1 MNDVFFGGTV
11 LPPVPS
17 DPTDAADPTFRFN
30 RAERN
35 SLNLRGIPIVME
47 HSTRERDVIGEAV
60 ANYTLKSGETVMIG
74 KLSGNSVKSRF
85 ARHALAGDDP
95 WYGSLSLCHA
105 HVEYSDGRTEK
116 IPKEVSLCKHPRRE
130 GSDIFILDRQ
140 TKKKQYIKT
149 THAASN
155 MTSSD
160 QTAKITATSAK
171 TTEVVAPDEKIVES
185 TAAVVHKASSET
197 APTLVNDQSEE
208 MLKLQEIIIAQQKD
222 LESSRKA
229 SEQESI
235 KAQEMQ
241 AKLNVIHE
249 AAVTK
254 AAEEA
259 EAAKQKA
266 ELIAK
271 TLVDSLQAELPTSI
285 GEDMKE
291 SFRAIAKMAPVHARA
306 VYELMH
312 EASVRHGQKKVE
324 FAQSLKDARHA
335 SVQKQFDDVMNKR
348 KTVAIAAPVSQKRA
362 APVVTEVRHQAASSD
377 SWLRKA
383 LGKYSKSS
391 GHARNTMKN
400 VQARNRE
407 LFMPSEASYSK
418 RRRFN

>member
-1 MNDVFFGGTV
+1 
-11 LPPVPS
+11 
-17 DPTDAADPTFRFN
+17 
-30 RAERN
+30 
-35 SLNLRGIPIVME
+35 ME
-47 HSTRERDVIGEAV
+47 HSTRKRDVIGVAV
-60 ANYTLKSGETVMIG
+60 ANYTLKSGETVMLG
-74 KLSGNSVKSRF
+74 KLSGDSVKSRF

-105 HVEYSDGRTEK
+105 HVEYEDGRTEK

-160 QTAKITATSAK
+160 QTVKITANSAK
-171 TTEVVAPDEKIVES
+171 TTEVVAPEENTAES

-222 LESSRKA
+222 IESSRKA
-229 SEQESI
+229 SEQDSI

-348 KTVAIAAPVSQKRA
+348 KAVAVAAPVSQKRT
-362 APVVTEVRHQAASSD
+362 APVVTEVRHQAASGD
-377 SWLRKA
+377 AWLRKA
-383 LGKYSKSS
+383 LGKYTQSS
-391 GHARNTMKN
+391 GHARNTMQN
-400 VQARNRE
+400 LQARNRE
-407 LFMPSEASYSK
+407 LFEPSEASYSK